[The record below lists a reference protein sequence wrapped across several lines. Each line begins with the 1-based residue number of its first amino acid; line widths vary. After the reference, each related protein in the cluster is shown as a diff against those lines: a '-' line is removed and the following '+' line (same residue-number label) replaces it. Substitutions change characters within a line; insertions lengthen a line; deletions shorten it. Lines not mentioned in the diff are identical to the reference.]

1 MLKWDRVRVYTIRGY
16 QEGLYEGSRGV
27 GERVFPRGLEW
38 WVREK
43 RKDVGREL
51 SGWVVEWGVGG

>member
-1 MLKWDRVRVYTIRGY
+1 MYAVRGY
-16 QEGLYEGSRGV
+16 QEGLCGGGRGV